1 VSNET
6 KTNFAV
12 SASTGDLN
20 KDPQRGHLPTMPDPS
35 RTNPETGPHLPTMP
49 DPRDDPERGQEL
61 PAEPDP
67 AEKPPRINDPLP
79 HDPVPH
85 DDQDGEVEQI
95 A

>member
-1 VSNET
+1 MSNET
-6 KTNFAV
+6 KANFAF
-12 SASTGDLN
+12 SASTGDL
-20 KDPQRGHLPTMPDPS
+20 KSDPQRGHLPTMPDPS

-67 AEKPPRINDPLP
+67 TEKPPQIRDPLP
-79 HDPVPH
+79 HDPLPH
-85 DDQDGEVEQI
+85 DDPDGEVEQI

>member
-1 VSNET
+1 VSNQT
-6 KTNFAV
+6 RTNFAFFP
-12 SASTGDLN
+12 SAGDLE
-20 KDPQRGHLPTMPDPS
+20 KDPERGHLPTMPDPS

-67 AEKPPRINDPLP
+67 TQKPPRINDPLP
-79 HDPVPH
+79 HD
-85 DDQDGEVEQI
+85 DGEVEQI